1 MILEMSIQQT
11 SLRTHNCG
19 ELTISDIGKDVVLC
33 GWVQEMQNRKIAF
46 INMRDRFGITQIV
59 VQPNNENYQLTAN
72 LRREDVIQV
81 KGKIVERSAKNPK
94 IPTGEIEIIPIE
106 IKVLNTS
113 LTPPFL
119 IEDKC
124 DANLDL
130 RMKYRYLDIRRKP
143 VLDAL
148 VLRHKVTHLARN
160 FLNKH
165 DFLEI
170 ETPFLIKSTV
180 GGARDF
186 VVPSRMN
193 PGEFYALPQS
203 PQLFKQTLMVAGID
217 RYYQLARCYRDEELR
232 MDRQPEFTQIDA
244 ELSFVTQ
251 TDVMNIF
258 ENFIKYIFRKIKN
271 IEFEQFP
278 IMEYCDA
285 IKYYGIDKPDLR
297 FEMKFVDITTL
308 IKSNKSGFTLFD
320 DAEIIVGFKV
330 SELGM
335 ASNSDIRTYINM
347 SQEAG
352 CNGLV
357 WVKINEKI
365 TSSVGKYYSE
375 SDLKTWANI
384 FDAKNNDL
392 LLIFAG
398 QTNKTLTALGK
409 FRLAMGDKLN
419 LRDPY
424 VFKPLWVVNFPLFE
438 WNEEENKFTSTHHP
452 FTLPLEEDLPLLET
466 NLGAVRSHTY
476 DFVLNG
482 VEVGGGSIR
491 IHDDELQMLMFKHLG
506 LTEQDTNDQFGF
518 LLNAFKYGAPPHG
531 GIAFGLDRLCAMLY
545 GSSSIRDVIA
555 FPKNSRG
562 ICQMIDAPGMI
573 SQKQLDELHIAVTSN
588 K

>member
-1 MILEMSIQQT
+1 MSNQQT

-19 ELTISDIGKDVVLC
+19 ELTILDIGKDVVLC

-72 LRREDVIQV
+72 LKREDVIQV

-106 IKVLNTS
+106 IKILNTS

-217 RYYQLARCYRDEELR
+217 RYFQLSRCFRDEELR
-232 MDRQPEFTQIDA
+232 ADRQPEFTQIDC
-244 ELSFVTQ
+244 EMSFVTQ
-251 TDVMNIF
+251 EDSIIMF

-278 IMEYCDA
+278 IMEYCDT

-308 IKSNKSGFTLFD
+308 NKSSKSGFTLFD

-335 ASNSDIRTYINM
+335 ASNSDVRTYINM
-347 SQEAG
+347 SQESG

-375 SDLKTWANI
+375 NDLKSWANM

-419 LRDPY
+419 LRDPNI
-424 VFKPLWVVNFPLFE
+424 FKPLWVVNFPLFE

-562 ICQMIDAPGMI
+562 ICQMIDAPGII

>member
-1 MILEMSIQQT
+1 MSKHQT

-19 ELTISDIGKDVVLC
+19 ELGELNIGETVTLC
-33 GWVQEMQNRKIAF
+33 GWVQELQNRKLAF
-46 INMRDRFGITQIV
+46 INLRDRFGLIQIIV
-59 VQPNNENYQLTAN
+59 DPQNINYPIAVSLK
-72 LRREDVIQV
+72 REDVIQV
-81 KGKIVERSAKNPK
+81 KGKIVERSAKNSAKNPK
-94 IPTGEIEIIPIE
+94 ISTGEIEIVPIE
-106 IKVLNTS
+106 IKMLNRS

-124 DANLDL
+124 DTQLDL

-143 VLDAL
+143 VMDAL
-148 VLRHKVTHLARN
+148 ILRHKVTQFARN
-160 FLNKH
+160 YLNKH

-170 ETPFLIKSTV
+170 ETPTLIKSTV

-232 MDRQPEFTQIDA
+232 ADRQPEFTQIDC
-244 ELSFVTQ
+244 ELSFCDTK
-251 TDVMNIF
+251 DVINMF
-258 ENFIKYIFRKIKN
+258 ENMIKYIFRKIKN

-278 IMEYCDA
+278 IMEYSDA
-285 IKYYGIDKPDLR
+285 IKFYGIDKPDIR

-308 IKSNKSGFTLFD
+308 IKSNKNGFTLFD
-320 DAEIIVGFKV
+320 DAEIIVGFNV
-330 SELGM
+330 IGLGM

-375 SDLKTWANI
+375 NDLKNWGDM

-398 QTNKTLTALGK
+398 QRNKTLTALGK
-409 FRLAMGDKLN
+409 FRLVMGDKLN
-419 LRDPY
+419 LRDPTI
-424 VFKPLWVVNFPLFE
+424 FKPLWVINFPLFE

-466 NLGAVRSHTY
+466 DLGLVRSHTY

-491 IHDDELQMLMFKHLG
+491 IHNDELQMLMFKHLG
-506 LTEQDTNDQFGF
+506 LTEHDANDQFGF

-545 GSSSIRDVIA
+545 GTASIRDLIA

-562 ICQMIDAPGMI
+562 ICQMIDAPGII
-573 SQKQLDELHIAVTSN
+573 SQKQLDELHIEVTSN